1 MALLG
6 QSFIT
11 FFWECNPMMKF
22 PESWHMI
29 RSRLVFH
36 SEYAKYYA
44 HSQKSS
50 VVLSEQ
56 SGQKQADLDRCW
68 VITIY
73 KMYFLLSVEEST
85 LLETGIFSS
94 VYDERIDKWFIWQT
108 RPQTANY
115 NRHSEKQHK
124 ISQKACLN
132 IEKTDVFMHKECVA
146 ATQSICLNN
155 VSYFQFTFIFIQD
168 VINL

>member
-1 MALLG
+1 
-6 QSFIT
+6 
-11 FFWECNPMMKF
+11 
-22 PESWHMI
+22 MI

-94 VYDERIDKWFIWQT
+94 VYDERIDK
-108 RPQTANY
+108 
-115 NRHSEKQHK
+115 
-124 ISQKACLN
+124 
-132 IEKTDVFMHKECVA
+132 
-146 ATQSICLNN
+146 
-155 VSYFQFTFIFIQD
+155 
-168 VINL
+168 